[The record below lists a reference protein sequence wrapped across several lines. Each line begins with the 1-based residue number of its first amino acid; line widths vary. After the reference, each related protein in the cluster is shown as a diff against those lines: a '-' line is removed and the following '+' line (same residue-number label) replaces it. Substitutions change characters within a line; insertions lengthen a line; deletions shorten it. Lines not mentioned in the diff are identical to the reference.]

1 MISFFS
7 GGVSSPPRRR
17 RHTTIAPNEMCIKM
31 GETQDEWLLK
41 KKTQNFFLKIK
52 KKIVLVLL
60 GDAFFAIGS
69 ELLMN
74 LKFLFFL
81 LYVWF
86 FLKLAPLAS

>member
-17 RHTTIAPNEMCIKM
+17 RHTTTIAPNEKCIKM
-31 GETQDEWLLK
+31 GETQDEWLK
-41 KKTQNFFLKIK
+41 KKPKTFFEVK

-74 LKFLFFL
+74 LKFLFFSL
-81 LYVWF
+81 RLVF
-86 FLKLAPLAS
+86 